1 LGLLALSVVFTLVAL
16 QPACSSNKQQPQ
28 VSGTPSGTYTMTVT
42 ATSGTF
48 SQSKTFQLTVTP

>member
-1 LGLLALSVVFTLVAL
+1 MFTLVAL

-28 VSGTPSGTYTMTVT
+28 VSGTPSGTYAVTVT

-48 SQSKTFQLTVTP
+48 SQSKAIQLTVTP